1 MRTNLIVVDDFYGN
15 PDETRSFALSQEFD
29 VKGNFPGCRTKDFLT
44 NEVKNCIEEFV
55 KPYTGKFIG
64 FSSIYSGSFQIATA
78 KDRTW
83 IHSDGN
89 NTGAGVCYLTPN
101 APHTGGTG
109 LFRHKRTGAC
119 SSLELKKG
127 EDIESLDYTKW
138 DLMDIIANKYNRL
151 ILYRGDLF
159 HASLDYFGDNKENG
173 RLFQL
178 FFFDT
183 EF

>member
-1 MRTNLIVVDDFYGN
+1 MRANLIVVDDFYCN
-15 PDETRSFALSQEFD
+15 PDETRKFALSQEFD
-29 VKGNFPGCRTKDFLT
+29 VKGNFPGCRTKDFLKDD
-44 NEVKNCIEEFV
+44 VKNCIQEFV

-64 FSSIYSGSFQIATA
+64 FSNIYSGSFQIATA

-83 IHSDGN
+83 IHSDAN
-89 NTGAGVCYLTPN
+89 NKWAGVCYLTPN

-109 LFRHKRTGAC
+109 LFRHKTTGAC
-119 SSLELKKG
+119 SSTELKEG
-127 EDIESLDYTKW
+127 QSIENLDYTKW
-138 DLMDIIANKYNRL
+138 DLMDTVANKYNRL